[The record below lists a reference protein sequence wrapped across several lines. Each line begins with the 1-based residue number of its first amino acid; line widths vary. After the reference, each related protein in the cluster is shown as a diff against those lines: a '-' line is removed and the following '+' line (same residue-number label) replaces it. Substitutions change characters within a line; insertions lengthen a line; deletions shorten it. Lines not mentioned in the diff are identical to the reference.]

1 MGIVLPDCRGRR
13 HHPLVLFGI
22 PPRFQREQI
31 LVGRVKTGPLG
42 LCKSLVTSVGDR
54 IPGPDDLDVLS
65 ILGEKLLDD
74 TGNGRPMAAVT
85 MVRQCHFV
93 GVFLVLRQLGHRSRG
108 HRGSFG
114 RREISGIHILRSSY
128 RIGYLACC
136 HDERVSILGRSAA
149 LIQSRLCSGQPYERH
164 ALV

>member
-74 TGNGRPMAAVT
+74 TGNGRSMAAVT
-85 MVRQCHFV
+85 LVRQCNSV
-93 GVFLVLRQLGHRSRG
+93 GVLLILRQLGHRSRG
-108 HRGSFG
+108 DHGTFG
-114 RREISGIHILRSSY
+114 RREVSGIHILRSFY
-128 RIGYLACC
+128 RVGHGACC

-149 LIQSRLCSGQPYERH
+149 LIQSRLCSGHPYARH
-164 ALV
+164 ILV